1 MAQAQDGKVTIY
13 LSHVTRYIGRFE
25 ARLTQYDSWPYP
37 NSNEWTYYS
46 GGQYLGTFAYK
57 YTSPACNQNGEVYL
71 TSWSTP
77 INGQSGKITGGCHWR
92 HDWVANTRIASV
104 FKHASSPV
112 KSIDFNTQIAGKQIR
127 VATVEQAKANPASA
141 GLLINAY
148 DTCGDGDCNGCCSQN
163 AATSPSMFL
172 VDLEK
177 NTLKAL
183 IPAITGFTATNI
195 VYNQANAAYQGST
208 FDGNNIA
215 NFPTSVC
222 FKLP

>member
-1 MAQAQDGKVTIY
+1 M
-13 LSHVTRYIGRFE
+13 YICRFE
-25 ARLTQYDSWPYP
+25 ARLTAYDSWPYP
-37 NSNEWTYYS
+37 NSPEWVYYS

-57 YTSPACNQNGEVYL
+57 WTSSACNQAGEVYL

-77 INGQSGKITGGCHWR
+77 SGQSGNITPGCHWR

-104 FKHASSPV
+104 FKHAASPV
-112 KSIDFNTQIAGKQIR
+112 TSINFNSNIAGKQIR
-127 VATVEQAKANPASA
+127 VATVDQARANPTAA

-148 DTCGDGDCNGCCSQN
+148 DTCGDHDCNGCCSQN

-183 IPAITGFTATNI
+183 IPSITGFTATSI
-195 VYNQANAAYQGST
+195 VYEGQRAKYQGNM
-208 FDGNNIA
+208 FDGNNISGY
-215 NFPTSVC
+215 PSTVC